1 MRKPKA
7 ITPSPLRQR
16 YIDAGHITPDPY
28 LNRPRLTSDEMDEQG
43 FHAAAAAARNNPV
56 WSRAR

>member
-7 ITPSPLRQR
+7 PSATRLR
-16 YIDAGHITPDPY
+16 YIETGLITPDPY
-28 LNRPRLTSDEMDEQG
+28 LNRPRLTPDEMDEQG

>member
-1 MRKPKA
+1 VRKPKA
-7 ITPSPLRQR
+7 ITPSPTRLR
-16 YIDAGHITPDPY
+16 YIEAGLITPDPY
-28 LNRPRLTSDEMDEQG
+28 LSRDKMTPEEMDAEG